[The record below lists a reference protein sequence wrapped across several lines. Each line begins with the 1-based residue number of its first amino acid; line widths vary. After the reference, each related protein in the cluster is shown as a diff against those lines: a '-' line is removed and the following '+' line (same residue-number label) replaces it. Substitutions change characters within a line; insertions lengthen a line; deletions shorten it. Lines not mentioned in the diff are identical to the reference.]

1 MGRYVLI
8 ITVGWSLMG
17 APMLCR
23 AGVLVR
29 CCAPS
34 IKDQGPVE
42 NTDCENGC
50 CSRPNGEAP
59 VQDGDER
66 ECDSCVALCK
76 AVAKPI
82 DDDPLPGRAG
92 LATPTIVPSLD
103 TAAPS
108 ILMWALA
115 IDRPPDKLRLPFP
128 SSDIPLLI

>member
-1 MGRYVLI
+1 MLI
-8 ITVGWSLMG
+8 ITVGWSLIG

-34 IKDQGPVE
+34 IKYQVPAE
-42 NTDCENGC
+42 NGDCEKGC
-50 CSRPNGEAP
+50 CSYPNGEAP

-66 ECDSCVALCK
+66 ECGSCVALCK

-82 DDDPLPGRAG
+82 DDDPLAGRAG
-92 LATPTIVPSLD
+92 LPTPTIVPSVD
-103 TAAPS
+103 ASAS
-108 ILMWALA
+108 VMLMWALA